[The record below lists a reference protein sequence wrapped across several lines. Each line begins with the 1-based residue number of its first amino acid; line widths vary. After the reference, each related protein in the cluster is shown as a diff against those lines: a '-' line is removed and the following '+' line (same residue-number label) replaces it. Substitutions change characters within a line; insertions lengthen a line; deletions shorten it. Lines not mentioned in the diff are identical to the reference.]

1 MPPMGENLFL
11 SSYRFNR
18 PLADIYRSVLPYTAM
33 LLIAV
38 LLITFVPALSLWLVG
53 VCERAGYL

>member
-1 MPPMGENLFL
+1 MRTDAAENAISLG
-11 SSYRFNR
+11 
-18 PLADIYRSVLPYTAM
+18 VLGVSTLPHTAI

-38 LLITFVPALSLWLVG
+38 LVIAYVPALSLWLVG